1 MGNHLQDYLQT
12 LPPVSRE
19 AALKAWQALPE
30 DLHFELDLNMNAISN
45 LVQGNPMVIADII
58 EMVKKQAGPAFNPF
72 SRIAIV
78 GPVNVGKSTLFN
90 AILANLDIR
99 AEVSPVPGTTT
110 VPQEG
115 SVGAFTMI
123 DTPGLDNSR
132 QAGIDEQSIAME
144 QARQADFL
152 LVAFDASRG
161 ITASDAAL
169 YQELQILQK
178 PHLILLN
185 KIDLIPKKQRPAVVR
200 SASLA
205 LRQSEELIN
214 TASALNK
221 DGVYEL
227 ILKIAAVEP
236 RLLGELGKTV
246 APLRRRLSWQAIRRA
261 AVASA
266 AIALTPLPILD
277 FIPLTAI
284 QCTLV
289 LTLARIHDV
298 PITYAR
304 AKELIAAFGIGFLAR
319 TTFAELSK
327 LVAGPL
333 GWAVSVSV
341 ATACTVI
348 IGYSAMMWFDLGIK
362 PSREATQKLVRSVS
376 GAITDI
382 LKSFTGR
389 KSKES
394 IKEVVN
400 QALEHAT
407 ASLDK
412 SYEETKTRLLNDQA
426 LPEEVSRILD
436 ERKDEQAKS

>member
-1 MGNHLQDYLQT
+1 MGKHIQDYLQT

-19 AALKAWQALPE
+19 VALQAWQALPD
-30 DLHFELDLNMNAISN
+30 DLHSELDLNINTISN
-45 LVQGNPMVIADII
+45 LVQGNPLVIADIL
-58 EMVKKQAGPAFNPF
+58 EMVKKQAGPAFNPL

-99 AEVSPVPGTTT
+99 AEVSPVPGTTV

-115 SVGAFTMI
+115 SVGAFSII

-132 QAGIDEQSIAME
+132 QEGINEQNIALE

-152 LVAFDASRG
+152 LVVFDASRG

-169 YQELQILQK
+169 YQDLLVLQK

-185 KIDLIPKKQRPAVVR
+185 KIDLIPKKQLQAVIK

-205 LRQSEELIN
+205 LNQTEELIN

-236 RLLGELGKTV
+236 RLLGELGKTI
-246 APLRRRLSWQAIRRA
+246 APLRRRLSWQAIRRSA
-261 AVASA
+261 IASA
-266 AIALTPLPILD
+266 AVALTPLPIVD

-289 LTLARIHDV
+289 LTLARIHDI
-298 PITYAR
+298 PITLGR
-304 AKELIAAFGIGFLAR
+304 AKELIAAFGVGYLAR

-327 LVAGPL
+327 MVAGPL

-341 ATACTVI
+341 AAAYTVI

-362 PSREATQKLVRSVS
+362 PSKEATQKLISSISETIANV
-376 GAITDI
+376 
-382 LKSFTGR
+382 LKSIANR
-389 KSKES
+389 KNKES
-394 IKEVVN
+394 IKEAVN

-407 ASLDK
+407 TSLDK
-412 SYEETKTRLLNDQA
+412 NYEETKTKHLNGQD

-436 ERKDEQAKS
+436 GQAKS